1 MCKVLIADESE
12 VMRTAI
18 RKTLEEQS
26 NINIV
31 GEASTFAETRQKI
44 VDLKPDVLLLDLHL
58 PEKWAFAPALVKA
71 QLGTVCTL
79 ATSLSNE
86 TEAKALAQS
95 YGAAT
100 LLDKMTLYTDMVP
113 AIRLYQ
119 PKLQN
124 IQQRP
129 WKRRSQVA

>member
-1 MCKVLIADESE
+1 VQMLIADDSE
-12 VMRTAI
+12 AMRTAI
-18 RKTLEEQS
+18 RKTLEEES

-31 GEASTFAETRQKI
+31 GEASTFADTRQKI
-44 VDLKPDVLLLDLHL
+44 VDLKPDVLLLDLRL
-58 PEKWAFAPALVKA
+58 PQKWACAPALVKA

-113 AIRLYQ
+113 AIRRCH
-119 PKLQN
+119 PDLQN
-124 IQQRP
+124 IKGSQ
-129 WKRRSQVA
+129 RRSQVA

>member
-1 MCKVLIADESE
+1 MCKVLIAVESE
-12 VMRTAI
+12 IMRTAI
-18 RKTLEEQS
+18 RKTLEEES

-31 GEASTFAETRQKI
+31 GEASTFADTRQMI
-44 VDLKPDVLLLDLHL
+44 VDLKPDVLLLDLRL
-58 PEKWAFAPALVKA
+58 PQKWACAPALVKA

-95 YGAAT
+95 YGAAA

-113 AIRLYQ
+113 AIRRCH
-119 PKLQN
+119 PELQ
-124 IQQRP
+124 IIKGS
-129 WKRRSQVA
+129 KRRSQVA